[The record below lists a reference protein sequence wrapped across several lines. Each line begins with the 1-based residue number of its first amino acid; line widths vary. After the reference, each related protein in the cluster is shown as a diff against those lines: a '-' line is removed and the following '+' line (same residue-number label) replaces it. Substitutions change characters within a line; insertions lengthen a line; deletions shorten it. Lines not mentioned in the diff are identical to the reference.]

1 MYWQGP
7 IKGTSFQTRTLI
19 IDVRSMSVNGLVNF
33 CLDLSKILVNGILLK
48 LPTYFVVV
56 KQGKYQV

>member
-1 MYWQGP
+1 M
-7 IKGTSFQTRTLI
+7 
-19 IDVRSMSVNGLVNF
+19 NF

-56 KQGKYQV
+56 KQGKQGKQSALKIEVFKKFQQQKVCP